1 MGGMYQMLK
10 FAKPHGL
17 KLGLCYVCTCFCSVV
32 IWYHFGIKT
41 SQTCV
46 FFTRQVILEKES
58 SRLGIHRESRENL
71 QFVPCMAAVR
81 TFQRSQMRWRAT
93 CTNGWQCANCMTIA
107 VWLQHF
113 KNHPSQVQRRVQI
126 LWPQKSWCSF
136 RNMPGQR
143 KTLRKTSSA
152 AGRAT

>member
-17 KLGLCYVCTCFCSVV
+17 KLGLCYVCTCFCSVL
-32 IWYHFGIKT
+32 IWYQYGIKT

-46 FFTRQVILEKES
+46 QVILEKES

-81 TFQRSQMRWRAT
+81 TFQRSQMCWRAT
-93 CTNGWQCANCMTIA
+93 CTNGWQLRQLYDYRYMITT
-107 VWLQHF
+107 LQES
-113 KNHPSQVQRRVQI
+113 SQ
-126 LWPQKSWCSF
+126 
-136 RNMPGQR
+136 
-143 KTLRKTSSA
+143 SSA
-152 AGRAT
+152 AEGSNPLASKVMMQFSKHARAEEDIEKDE